1 MNVPGKLIPVAVF
14 ATLPTLA
21 TAAAM
26 DVDIPLPEP
35 TVTGQWTKTLPMD
48 KKIAT
53 MKYLGDLNDDLTFTP
68 VTPCRLADTRNA
80 GGALASF
87 AARSFSATDATMIN
101 AAGQPDRLCLR
112 RGGSARERAQF
123 SRRAGDRE
131 YHGRTEHFDVGPQF
145 HHQQQRH
152 RPDPHRSRHP
162 GLLLRADGPGLRDGD
177 EHHRRGVIRVLHRH
191 LSLRRWQPHHHG
203 RLCDDGNECR
213 HRLADRHVQQH
224 ERRLDLRRSEQHRA
238 IGHHYQPGIL
248 LPETGTLARSAPPPC
263 QRGWPRSGG
272 AFA

>member
-101 AAGQPDRLCLR
+101 AAG
-112 RGGSARERAQF
+112 GNA
-123 SRRAGDRE
+123 AGC
-131 YHGRTEHFDVGPQF
+131 GIPAGPT
-145 HHQQQRH
+145 
-152 RPDPHRSRHP
+152 
-162 GLLLRADGPGLRDGD
+162 GLALTITAVAPT
-177 EHHRRGVIRVLHRH
+177 
-191 LSLRRWQPHHHG
+191 
-203 RLCDDGNECR
+203 
-213 HRLADRHVQQH
+213 
-224 ERRLDLRRSEQHRA
+224 
-238 IGHHYQPGIL
+238 QPGNLIAYAYGAAV
-248 LPETGTLARSAPPPC
+248 PLA
-263 QRGWPRSGG
+263 G
-272 AFA
+272 ALHFL